1 MGAINFDDVYAN
13 AYVRESVETLVEM
26 TVRQYPML
34 TSYEDDIRQELWIA
48 IARRLPRFNEQ
59 RSSIDTFCRR
69 VMNNALKDIRRR
81 FFSSKTISS
90 RTMVELDDGDTRCEE
105 PGNDDVNRAMLIA
118 DVRAVLATLSPIQK
132 SICEMIMD
140 GCPKRDI
147 AERHNISVALLY
159 KKYIKPMKIIF
170 AEAGLKK

>member
-1 MGAINFDDVYAN
+1 MGAINFEDVYAN

-34 TSYEDDIRQELWIA
+34 VSYEDDIRQELWIA
-48 IARRLPRFNEQ
+48 IARRISRFNAS

-81 FFSSKTISS
+81 YFSDKSISA
-90 RTMVELDDGDTRCEE
+90 RNTVELDDADFRGGES
-105 PGNDDVNRAMLIA
+105 GNDDVNRAMLIA
-118 DVRAVLATLSPIQK
+118 DVRAVMATLSSVQR

-159 KKYIKPMKIIF
+159 KKYINPMKIIF
-170 AEAGLKK
+170 AEAGLQK

>member
-34 TSYEDDIRQELWIA
+34 ASYEDDIRQELWIV
-48 IARRLPRFNEQ
+48 IARRLPRFNANM
-59 RSSIDTFCRR
+59 SSIDTFCRR

-81 FFSSKTISS
+81 YFSGKSIST
-90 RTMVELDDGDTRCEE
+90 RNTVELDDVDSCGGE
-105 PGNDDVNRAMLIA
+105 PGNDYVNRAMLIA
-118 DVRAVLATLSPIQK
+118 DVRAVIMTLSPSQR

-140 GCPKRDI
+140 GYSMREI
-147 AERHNISVALLY
+147 AERRNIPVGRLY
-159 KKYIKPMKIIF
+159 RHYLNPLKNLF
-170 AEAGLKK
+170 AEAGLQK

>member
-1 MGAINFDDVYAN
+1 MGAINFEDVYAN

-34 TSYEDDIRQELWIA
+34 ASYEDDIRQELWIA
-48 IARRLPRFNEQ
+48 IARRISRFNANM
-59 RSSIDTFCRR
+59 SSIDTFCRR

-81 FFSSKTISS
+81 YFSGKSIST
-90 RTMVELDDGDTRCEE
+90 RNTVELDDVDSRGGE
-105 PGNDDVNRAMLIA
+105 PGNDYVDRAMLIA

-140 GCPKRDI
+140 GCPIREI
-147 AERHNISVALLY
+147 SERHNIPIVRLY
-159 KKYIKPMKIIF
+159 RHYLNPLKKFF
-170 AEAGLKK
+170 AEAGLQK